1 MARFMAI
8 TLCYEKIYVPLSRTM
23 AKKSDK
29 TLSLMKLMRYISQN
43 FRAIP
48 QLLNAACGSVKHLEI
63 VEKYCAYDK
72 RKRPNYPEK
81 ESKILTIMEITV
93 SLS

>member
-1 MARFMAI
+1 M
-8 TLCYEKIYVPLSRTM
+8 RTYF
-23 AKKSDK
+23 D
-29 TLSLMKLMRYISQN
+29 TVRHDLLLMKVASRVNDGKILHLLKMILKASGR
-43 FRAIP
+43 RGVP
-48 QLLNAACGSVKHLEI
+48 QLLKAACGSVKHLEI

-81 ESKILTIMEITV
+81 EARILTIMEKTV